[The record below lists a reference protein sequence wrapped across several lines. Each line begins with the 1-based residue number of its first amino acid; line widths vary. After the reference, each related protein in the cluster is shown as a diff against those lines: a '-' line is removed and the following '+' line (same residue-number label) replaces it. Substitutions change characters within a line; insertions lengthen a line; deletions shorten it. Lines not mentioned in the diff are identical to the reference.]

1 MKSKLTDR
9 LLLAIAPSFAVVLIR
24 ILHFFL
30 RTEIIGEENL
40 RSFWKKDET
49 VILSTWHDQLLM
61 MINAYHGPG
70 ARILISHSKDGELI
84 ARTMEKFGQG
94 AVRGS
99 SSRGG
104 RGAFRELVNLAKM
117 PYDIGITPDGPKGPR
132 HKVKPGV
139 VQLARVTGRPI
150 VPFAFACSNG
160 HRFKS
165 WDRFLLPYPWG
176 RAVYHVG
183 KPLSAHQNEPQ
194 EDFQSRVQQAM
205 DANTHKA
212 GEYLKQYDLSA
223 V

>member
-1 MKSKLTDR
+1 MKSKLADK
-9 LLLAIAPSFAVVLIR
+9 LLLAIAPSFAAVLIR
-24 ILHFFL
+24 ALHALLKTEFL
-30 RTEIIGEENL
+30 GEEHLNK
-40 RSFWKKDET
+40 FWDQGET
-49 VILSTWHDQLLM
+49 VIFSTWHDQLLM
-61 MINAYHGPG
+61 MINIYRGPG
-70 ARILISHSKDGELI
+70 ARILISQSNDGELI
-84 ARTMEKFGQG
+84 ARTMKKFGQDT
-94 AVRGS
+94 VRGS

-104 RGAFRELVNLAKM
+104 RAAFREMVNLGAM
-117 PYDIGITPDGPKGPR
+117 PYDLGITPDGPRGPR

-150 VPFAFACSNG
+150 VPLAFVCSQG

-183 KPLSAHQNEPQ
+183 KPLFAQQNESQ
-194 EDFQSRVQQAM
+194 EDFQARVQQAM
-205 DANTHKA
+205 DDNTHKA

>member
-1 MKSKLTDR
+1 MSPRLVDR
-9 LLLAIAPSFAVVLIR
+9 LLLAIAPSFAAVVIRSLHALI
-24 ILHFFL
+24 
-30 RTEIIGEENL
+30 RTEIHGEEHL
-40 RSFWKKDET
+40 RAFWDKGET

-61 MINAYHGPG
+61 MINVYHGPG
-70 ARILISHSKDGELI
+70 ARILISQSKDGELI
-84 ARTMEKFGQG
+84 ARTMKKFGQG
-94 AVRGS
+94 TVRGS

-104 RGAFRELVNLAKM
+104 RSAYREMVSLGAM
-117 PYDIGITPDGPKGPR
+117 PYDLGITPDGPRGPR

-139 VQLARVTGRPI
+139 VQLARVTGRPV
-150 VPFAFACSNG
+150 VPLAFVCSHG

-183 KPLSAHQNEPQ
+183 KPLFAQQNESQ
-194 EDFQSRVQQAM
+194 EDFQARVQKAM
-205 DANTHKA
+205 DDNTHEA